1 MTQMNIQFLINI
13 SYMNYNECSFLYE
26 DKIMFSKKPIYVKVY
41 ANHCSKAL
49 LFQSEDESIQPR
61 DIVMV
66 SMHEK
71 EVPAMVVQV
80 SRKIKNTNIKP
91 DFILRKAGFF
101 ERNKLSTDVRN
112 RVKNEELAWIDEI
125 EYWNA
130 MD

>member
-26 DKIMFSKKPIYVKVY
+26 DKIMFGKKPIYVKVY

-80 SRKIKNTNIKP
+80 SRKIKNTNINP
-91 DFILRKAGFF
+91 EFILRKAGFF

>member
-1 MTQMNIQFLINI
+1 
-13 SYMNYNECSFLYE
+13 
-26 DKIMFSKKPIYVKVY
+26 MFSKKPIYVKVY
-41 ANHCSKAL
+41 ANQCRKAL

-80 SRKIKNTNIKP
+80 SRKIKNKNINP

-112 RVKNEELAWIDEI
+112 LVKNKELAWIDEI

>member
-1 MTQMNIQFLINI
+1 
-13 SYMNYNECSFLYE
+13 
-26 DKIMFSKKPIYVKVY
+26 MFNKKPIYIKVY
-41 ANHCSKAL
+41 ANHCSNAL

-80 SRKIKNTNIKP
+80 SRKIKNTNINP
-91 DFILRKAGFF
+91 EFILRKAGLF

-130 MD
+130 ME